1 MAYTKIL
8 AAAAAVAFTFATFG
22 IADAAQMKSRS
33 HTAVPTASGNLKG
46 NGKPVGDL
54 YCKNNSRHHVPCD
67 IVFVNYC
74 KLIGGKLSG
83 RQGWGGKTCFHPH
96 EW

>member
-8 AAAAAVAFTFATFG
+8 AAAAAVAFSFATLG
-22 IADAAQMKSRS
+22 VADAAQLKSRS
-33 HTAVPTASGNLKG
+33 GTTVPAASGKLKG

-54 YCKNNSRHHVPCD
+54 YCKNGSAHHVPCD
-67 IVFVNYC
+67 IVFKNYC
-74 KLIGGKLSG
+74 KLIGGKLS
-83 RQGWGGKTCFHPH
+83 RPQGWGGQTCYHRT